1 MALEAPQDSLTRAVR
16 AARQEEP
23 TRWIDVSASI
33 MSRVRS
39 LVTAAQPILAF
50 TPAGQTDRD
59 AAQST
64 TYVSARV
71 VTAALLRRL
80 QQTTHAPSAIDLTV
94 EADQLTTLRVELV
107 CAYGVDLHAVAGRGR
122 LDLLDEVQLLLGVDP
137 TFTTENI
144 EIAITDVV
152 EGDPNLV

>member
-1 MALEAPQDSLTRAVR
+1 MALESHQDSLTRAVR

-23 TRWIDVSASI
+23 TGWIDVSESI

-39 LVTAAQPILAF
+39 MVTPAQPILAF

-64 TYVSARV
+64 TYVSARI
-71 VTAALLRRL
+71 VTAALRRRL
-80 QQTTHAPSAIDLTV
+80 QRTTHAPAAIDLTV
-94 EADQLTTLRVELV
+94 EADRLVALRIELV
-107 CAYGVDLHAVAGRGR
+107 CAYGVDLHAVADRGR
-122 LDLLDEVQLLLGVDP
+122 LDLLDELQLLLGEDA
-137 TFTTENI
+137 TFTPANI

-152 EGDPNLV
+152 AGDPNLV